1 MAEREYNFGPG
12 NPDPGVFPAQDLGAA
27 AQRVLNRLGTEL
39 AHYPDPLGLP
49 ELRAVAAERFERNQ
63 GIRPA
68 LEDIV
73 ITNGAMQSLVLSA
86 QGLARPG
93 DSVVMEEFEYCGTIR
108 VFKQHGL
115 QLVGVALDDEG
126 MRMDAL
132 EQVLASQSPKPAFI
146 YTTSSYQNP
155 TGTTLPRERRE
166 GLLNDLAVVTHLQR
180 YDLEHIGV
188 PTLVVS
194 ARDDL
199 WGTYESAVYTAQ
211 HIPEA
216 RFLGLPDGGHL
227 WVGRHREVMGE
238 IAGFLTQSAR

>member
-12 NPDPGVFPAQDLGAA
+12 NPDPGVFPAEELGAA

-63 GIRPA
+63 GIGPA

-93 DSVVMEEFEYCGTIR
+93 DSVVMEEFEYGGTIR

-115 QLVGVALDDEG
+115 KLVGVALDDEG

-132 EQVLASQSPKPAFI
+132 ERVLARSVAQAGLHLHHVELSEPDRDHAAARASRAPARAGAAVR
-146 YTTSSYQNP
+146 P
-155 TGTTLPRERRE
+155 ADRR
-166 GLLNDLAVVTHLQR
+166 GR
-180 YDLEHIGV
+180 YL
-188 PTLVVS
+188 
-194 ARDDL
+194 R
-199 WGTYESAVYTAQ
+199 
-211 HIPEA
+211 
-216 RFLGLPDGGHL
+216 
-227 WVGRHREVMGE
+227 RHRATSRSQRRPSTPTPGR
-238 IAGFLTQSAR
+238 AR